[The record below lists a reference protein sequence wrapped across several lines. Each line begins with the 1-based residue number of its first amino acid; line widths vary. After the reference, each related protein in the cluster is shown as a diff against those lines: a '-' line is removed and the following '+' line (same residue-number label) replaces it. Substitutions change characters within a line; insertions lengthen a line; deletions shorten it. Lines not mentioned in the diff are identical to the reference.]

1 MELDLMGW
9 VAASM
14 LALQEVTLRHGRVGR
29 DNPPSFEGSTF
40 YDSYVTDPEWNL
52 VIFRKTLLLG

>member
-1 MELDLMGW
+1 MGW
-9 VAASM
+9 AAASM